1 MRWLHKMWL
10 WRGMYKPTFSVSRC
24 MKCRVCIVIY
34 LNIFTRCFYWWKEH
48 KEMQKVFIGILAGI
62 APSRVLAAACGL
74 LNFIY
79 YAQYQS
85 HTTNTLQRM
94 QEALNLFHAN
104 KDIFVDEGIRKD
116 FNIPKSPFSPSLRRL
131 NSSLRQ
137 SRWFQLWAPGEA
149 TYWLCEKGLPC
160 QQ

>member
-1 MRWLHKMWL
+1 
-10 WRGMYKPTFSVSRC
+10 
-24 MKCRVCIVIY
+24 
-34 LNIFTRCFYWWKEH
+34 
-48 KEMQKVFIGILAGI
+48 MQKVFIGILAGI
-62 APSRVLAAACGL
+62 APSRILAAACGL

-137 SRWFQLWAPGEA
+137 SRWFQL
-149 TYWLCEKGLPC
+149 
-160 QQ
+160 